1 MNPKLALSPFATWA
15 RIFNSTEGRFF
26 TVRFIKGDGEV
37 RKLNGRI
44 FAKIDETKNLKH
56 ILVRDVHTK
65 AGDEGIRKVDPTSIL
80 SFKCAGFEI
89 GSV

>member
-1 MNPKLALSPFATWA
+1 MNPKLPISPFRTWA
-15 RIFNSTEGRFF
+15 RIFNNTEGRFF
-26 TVRFIKGDGEV
+26 TVRFIKEDGKV

-56 ILVRDVHTK
+56 ILVRDVHTN
-65 AGDEGIRKVDPTSIL
+65 DEGIRKVNPSTIL
-80 SFKCAGFEI
+80 GFKCAGFQI